1 MYNDYTNG
9 YVERGSGGVY
19 QGRLTIDGVSL
30 EGGIEAVYFKQDGKN
45 YLWIKRRA
53 MLEYDFETKEYKAR
67 KREPQWEAYLE
78 KQIDSSRIAYK
89 GVFSFFKFRYS
100 IVGIW
105 DAILGK
111 EKQRLNLFVERLPM
125 NEQTIINNINE
136 LNKKTFNKQ

>member
-19 QGRLTIDGVSL
+19 QGRLTIDGVTL

-45 YLWIKRRA
+45 YLWIKRRP